1 MRSMVRIV
9 AVLTLAGFL
18 LVLAGISVPLLA
30 ARSYGPPSPR
40 LDPPQVWQYSARLLW
55 ADGLLTK
62 PLAAG
67 APEVE
72 FEVQPGESV
81 NSICERLAQAG
92 LARDAWIVRD
102 YLIYKGLDTSVQ
114 AGVYHLS
121 ASMSAVDLARRM
133 QDATPADVDFVVLAG
148 WRLEEIA
155 ASLPTSGLNIEPA
168 AFIAAAASPQPG
180 FDLLSAAGT
189 AEGFLY
195 PDSYVIP
202 RTTNVGQL
210 TDKLLS
216 NFRLHLDVD
225 LQDGFG
231 RQGLTVYQAV
241 TLASIVQ
248 RESVRADEAPEIA
261 SVYLNRLAA
270 GMPLD
275 ADPTVQYALGY
286 DQVQGTWWTNP
297 LSLEDLKLASPYN
310 TYVNDGLPPSPISN
324 PGMTSLRAV
333 AFPADTPYY
342 FFTARC
348 DGSGYHD
355 FAETFE
361 QHLQNLCP

>member
-1 MRSMVRIV
+1 MLRGA
-9 AVLTLAGFL
+9 AVLVVLGCL
-18 LVLAGISVPLLA
+18 LMLVGIGVPVLA
-30 ARSYGPPSPR
+30 ARSYGPASPQ
-40 LDPPQVWQYSARLLW
+40 LNPLQVWQYSARLLW

-62 PLAAG
+62 PLAAS

-81 NSICERLAQAG
+81 DSICQRLSQAG
-92 LARDAWIVRD
+92 LAREAWLVRD
-102 YLIYKGLDTSVQ
+102 YLIYTGLDTSVQ
-114 AGVYHLS
+114 AGVYKLS

-133 QDATPADVDFVVLAG
+133 QDATPADVDFVVLPG

-155 ASLPTSGLNIEPA
+155 ASLPTSGLNIDPA
-168 AFIAAAASPQPG
+168 AFIAAASRPQPG
-180 FDLLSAAGT
+180 FDFLAGADT

-195 PDSYVIP
+195 PDSYVIA
-202 RTTNVGQL
+202 RTTDADQLVGAL
-210 TDKLLS
+210 IS
-216 NFRLHLDVD
+216 NFRLHLDAD
-225 LQDGFG
+225 LRDGYG

-241 TLASIVQ
+241 ILASVVQ
-248 RESVRADEAPEIA
+248 RESVQADEAPEIA

-286 DQVQGTWWTNP
+286 DEVRGTWWTNP
-297 LSLEDLKLASPYN
+297 LSLEDLKLPSPYN
-310 TYVNDGLPPSPISN
+310 TYLNDGLPPSPISN
-324 PGMTSLRAV
+324 PGMTALRAV

-342 FFTARC
+342 FFAARC